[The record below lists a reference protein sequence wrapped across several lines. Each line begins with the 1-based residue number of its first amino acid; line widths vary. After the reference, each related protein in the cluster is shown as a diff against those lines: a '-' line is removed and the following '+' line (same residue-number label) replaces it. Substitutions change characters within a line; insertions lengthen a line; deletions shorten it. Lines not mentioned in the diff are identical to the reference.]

1 MNVMHQS
8 QDHSPSPWGGRFLK
22 LCHCSA
28 LVFTLAACSSPK
40 TRLLDLPQLAA
51 APAPELTTAST
62 EILPASTLVVA
73 KAGVLALPHAVR
85 LALQQH
91 PDILRAKA
99 FVTKSQTGIKLAGA
113 AWYPELTYGVSPIY
127 SKAGYG
133 SATVGVSQQVYDFGK
148 SAAEVNS
155 AQAQLAKSRYDVD
168 QAKETVSAQLAQ
180 DYTNFAASV
189 DQIDEAK
196 FFLLEIKKLTVR
208 VSSRVEAGA
217 SDAGDRAT
225 ALVALD
231 RAQSEVLKAEAQFA
245 VAQSNLAEVLGVAPS
260 KVSSMKTIALGLQH
274 IADQNGALNAP
285 SVLAL
290 QAAVDAAKANI
301 ARAHADALPPLKVA
315 AQYTEQ
321 ALTGGFSGSS
331 WVGLQVSGAFST
343 SGAAGQRVASAES
356 DLEAAQQLLESEKLR
371 LRTQVAAT
379 NIEADAAMRRA
390 ENFRRIHDLAEH
402 SSKLSW
408 QEYQLDKKPLNEVI
422 TAEHEKYAAMSDLIS
437 TRADV
442 VKAMIKSLAN
452 KGQLAEG
459 LLAMDQE

>member
-1 MNVMHQS
+1 L
-8 QDHSPSPWGGRFLK
+8 GARRFMK
-22 LCHCSA
+22 LCLFSA
-28 LVFTLAACSSPK
+28 MLFPLAACSSMK
-40 TRLLDLPQLAA
+40 ARHLNMLQLASF
-51 APAPELTTAST
+51 PVQELTTAST
-62 EILPASTLVVA
+62 EILPASHLIVEQS
-73 KAGVLALPHAVR
+73 GVLALPHAIR

-99 FVTKSQTGIKLAGA
+99 YVTKSQTGIKLAGA
-113 AWYPELTYGVSPIY
+113 AWYPELTYGLSPAY

-133 SATVGVSQQVYDFGK
+133 SATVGVSQLVYDFGK

-155 AQAQLAKSRYDVD
+155 AKAQLAKSRYDVN
-168 QAKETVSAQLAQ
+168 QAKETVTTQLAQ

-189 DQIDEAK
+189 DQIDQAK
-196 FFLLEIKKLTVR
+196 FFLLELKKLTAR

-231 RAQSEVLKAEAQFA
+231 RARSEVLKAEAQFA
-245 VAQSNLAEVLGVAPS
+245 VAQSNLAQVLGMVPV
-260 KVSSMKTIALGLQH
+260 KVSSMKTVAISLQH
-274 IADQNGALNAP
+274 IADQNGALNVP

-290 QAAVDAAKANI
+290 QSAVEAAKANI
-301 ARAHADALPPLKVA
+301 ARAHAEALPPLKVA
-315 AQYTEQ
+315 GQYTEQ
-321 ALTGGFSGSS
+321 ATNGGFSGSS

-356 DLEAAQQLLESEKLR
+356 DLEAAQQLLQSEKLR

-379 NIEADAAMRRA
+379 SIEADAAIRRA
-390 ENFRRIHDLAEH
+390 ENYKRIHDLAEH
-402 SSKLSW
+402 SSSLSW

-422 TAEHEKYAAMSDLIS
+422 TAEHEKYAAMSDLIAA
-437 TRADV
+437 RADV
-442 VKAMIKSLAN
+442 VKAMIKGLAN
-452 KGQLAEG
+452 KGQLADG